1 MTYEYVEIKMS
12 HDQYHV
18 IHEELPYSSK
28 KDKEVFCPEWG
39 FYHYQRNN
47 SNKQDAFNLLK
58 EGMIKIRKSVI
69 ADMNEQIKRLE
80 ALEC

>member
-18 IHEELPYSSK
+18 IHEELPNSSQK
-28 KDKEVFCPEWG
+28 EEVFCPEWG

-47 SNKQDAFNLLK
+47 SSKKDAFNKLK
-58 EGMIKIRKSVI
+58 EGMIEVRKSVI